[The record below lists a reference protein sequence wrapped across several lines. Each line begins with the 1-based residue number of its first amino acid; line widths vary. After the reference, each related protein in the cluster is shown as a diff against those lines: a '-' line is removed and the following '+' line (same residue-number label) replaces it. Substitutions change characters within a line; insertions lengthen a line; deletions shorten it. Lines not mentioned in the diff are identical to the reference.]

1 MTDTE
6 RRLEPGQAL
15 DHADALEADRALL
28 VELEPEAGRLF
39 DRHARVAQEWFPH
52 EYIPYRLGRD
62 FDKEPWTPDQPR
74 LTGVAQTAF
83 EIGLLTEDNLPSYH
97 RLIHGM
103 FGKGDGAWINW
114 VGRWTAEE
122 GRHAI
127 VLRDYLTVT
136 RNIDPVALERG
147 RMTQLQQ
154 GYDHDA
160 PSTLR
165 GLAYVAF
172 QELATRIAHRNTG
185 RYSSDPVADR
195 IMVRIA
201 ADENLHMVFYRDILG
216 AALKVQPS
224 AAVRAIVDEVLAFEM
239 PGAGIPGFI
248 RKAAQIAKAGI
259 YDLRVHHDDVLLP
272 ILRHWRIFELQGL
285 DAAAEEARRRLAA
298 HLAKLDEAAR
308 RFEEKVASSGV
319 SRIASA
325 G

>member
-1 MTDTE
+1 MPSLND
-6 RRLEPGQAL
+6 QAL
-15 DHADALEADRALL
+15 ML
-28 VELEPEAGRLF
+28 ELEPEAGRLY
-39 DRHARVAQEWFPH
+39 DRHDKVAQEWFPH
-52 EYIPYRLGRD
+52 EFIPYRLGRD

-103 FGKGDGAWINW
+103 FGQGDGAWMSW

-136 RNIDPVALERG
+136 RNIDPILLERG

-154 GYDHDA
+154 GYDNKA
-160 PSTLR
+160 PGLLR

-185 RYSSDPVADR
+185 RYSDDPVADK

-216 AALKVQPS
+216 AALKLNPS
-224 AAVRAIVDEVLAFEM
+224 AAVQAIVAEVLAFEM
-239 PGAGIPGFI
+239 PGAGIPGFL
-248 RKAAQIAKAGI
+248 RKAATIAKAGI
-259 YDLRVHHDDVLLP
+259 YDIRVHRDEVLLP
-272 ILRHWRIFELQGL
+272 IIQHWKIFELTGL
-285 DAAAEEARRRLAA
+285 DAAAEAARATLARHLENLELAA
-298 HLAKLDEAAR
+298 K
-308 RFEEKVASSGV
+308 RFEEKLALSSAPRLV
-319 SRIASA
+319 RA